1 MRAET
6 IRRAAEQ
13 AGIEILHTTGEQ
25 RCEVAPNEERTLLIV
40 HEPRESSALRIVV
53 RRGARLR
60 LTELFLAE
68 ASHSLIIEQEE
79 ASASEVTLLQLGPA
93 SAECRIDLN
102 GPQADSRLDALFLAA
117 AGEHC
122 EIALRTNHNCSD
134 CRSEALVKGV
144 AGGSATGEFR
154 GLVYV
159 APDAQR
165 TDARQTS
172 RNIELGDGA
181 RIVTK
186 PQLEIYADDVKCSH
200 GATVGQLDGDA
211 ILYMRQRGL
220 SESQARRLQI
230 EGFAADIVEHCAAEP
245 LREPLREAVTEK
257 LESL

>member
-6 IRRAAEQ
+6 IRRAAER
-13 AGIEILHTTGEQ
+13 AGIEILHTAGTHS
-25 RCEVAPNEERTLLIV
+25 CEVAPGEERTLLV
-40 HEPRESSALRIVV
+40 LHEAGESSALRIVV
-53 RRGARLR
+53 HRGARLR
-60 LTELFLAE
+60 LTELLAGG
-68 ASHSLIIEQEE
+68 ASRTLAIEQEE
-79 ASASEVTLLQLGPA
+79 ASTSDITLLQLGPA
-93 SAECRIDLN
+93 AAECRIDLN
-102 GPQADSRLDALFLAA
+102 GPQAESRLNALFLAA
-117 AGEHC
+117 AEERC
-122 EIALRTNHNCSD
+122 EIALRTNHNSSD
-134 CRSEALVKGV
+134 CRSESLVKGV
-144 AGGSATGEFR
+144 AGGSATGLFR

-181 RIVTK
+181 RIVTR

>member
-1 MRAET
+1 MSAET
-6 IRRAAEQ
+6 ICRAAEE
-13 AGIEILHTTGEQ
+13 AGIEILRTTGTHS
-25 RCEVAPNEERTLLIV
+25 CEVAPGEERTLLVV
-40 HEPRESSALRIVV
+40 HEHRDATALRIVLH
-53 RRGARLR
+53 RGARLR
-60 LTELFLAE
+60 LTELFLDE
-68 ASHSLIIEQEE
+68 AFRTLNIEQEE
-79 ASASEVTLLQLGPA
+79 ASASDITLLQLG
-93 SAECRIDLN
+93 SSNMECRIDLN
-102 GPQADSRLDALFLAA
+102 APQAESRLNALFLAA

-122 EIALRTNHNCSD
+122 EIALRTNHNSSD
-134 CRSEALVKGV
+134 CRSESLVKGV
-144 AGGSATGEFR
+144 AGGSATGVFR

-220 SESQARRLQI
+220 SERQARRLQI
-230 EGFAADIVEHCAAEP
+230 EGFAADIVNRCAAEQ
-245 LREPLREAVTEK
+245 LRELLREAVTEK
-257 LESL
+257 LEIL